1 MAKMP
6 AALEWDKVTRIDAAT
21 LHECEKEKLEEV
33 FIMLALV
40 IVHTTQ
46 QY

>member
-6 AALEWDKVTRIDAAT
+6 AALEWDKVMRLDPVN
-21 LHECEKEKLEEV
+21 LGDGEKDQLDEV
-33 FIMLALV
+33 FDMFISV
-40 IVHTTQ
+40 IAYTSH